1 MHPYSEF
8 IQEDVFKQNKLNDA
22 GKLANDFRL
31 TNWGKFLRK
40 YWIDELP
47 QFLNFLKGDVVL
59 IGPRAL
65 SKHFFSLYPK
75 DLQLLRTSIRPGLIP
90 PYYADMPKNFDEII
104 QSERSFLLKKA
115 KIPT

>member
-8 IQEDVFKQNKLNDA
+8 IQEEVFKQNKLNDA

-65 SKHFFSLYPK
+65 SKHFFLYIQGFTIIK
-75 DLQLLRTSIRPGLIP
+75 NFYSTWINTSILCRH
-90 PYYADMPKNFDEII
+90 A
-104 QSERSFLLKKA
+104 KKL
-115 KIPT
+115 

>member
-65 SKHFFSLYPK
+65 SKHFFLYILFK

-90 PYYADMPKNFDEII
+90 HIMQTCQK
-104 QSERSFLLKKA
+104 
-115 KIPT
+115 T